1 MENITIGRYIN
12 LPVVSQDADLREVA
26 RVMLESKEGV
36 VIVEKEDGAKGYIDY
51 NVVLKWFL
59 MGDEASKFKAKD
71 VAILIKDEDRVEAT
85 LNIED
90 LVKSVITHKDC
101 WLFTRAN
108 GGVIARL
115 SLENLIEE
123 LAKSHSD
130 EKGKRE
136 GLERLIGMIIDLFP
150 FGVALVSKGGEIIR
164 ANKLAM
170 EIISENPIK
179 VEEIRKM
186 SNDNR
191 GKILTTKAGTYYR
204 MSTNILGETNDFLV
218 TFTDIT
224 AEYNMMQK
232 LRSSQNEV
240 EMAFSIMLPDQRI
253 ETRLKSIPEYMDEYD
268 ESTGMVKITGI
279 IRNGGFRHV
288 VNMLKLIADAFRQG
302 LMELPGMDKNA
313 LVQAA
318 VLHDIGKV
326 QPDLKIGDIV
336 NPKEVFEKGYF
347 HAFRSADL
355 SKALYN
361 IDDKVYYLI
370 KYHHHL
376 ENELPSDFPEVLL
389 PMYRFFRLIDGLSAG
404 ITRRGSK
411 VLMKINGTR
420 IYVKEESSFPSYNQ
434 EIEMDIYTGFF
445 NSRKL

>member
-1 MENITIGRYIN
+1 
-12 LPVVSQDADLREVA
+12 
-26 RVMLESKEGV
+26 
-36 VIVEKEDGAKGYIDY
+36 
-51 NVVLKWFL
+51 
-59 MGDEASKFKAKD
+59 
-71 VAILIKDEDRVEAT
+71 
-85 LNIED
+85 
-90 LVKSVITHKDC
+90 
-101 WLFTRAN
+101 
-108 GGVIARL
+108 
-115 SLENLIEE
+115 
-123 LAKSHSD
+123 
-130 EKGKRE
+130 
-136 GLERLIGMIIDLFP
+136 
-150 FGVALVSKGGEIIR
+150 
-164 ANKLAM
+164 M
-170 EIISENPIK
+170 EIISENPIE

-186 SNDNR
+186 INDNR
-191 GKILTTKAGTYYR
+191 EKILTSKAGTYYR
-204 MSTNILGETNDFLV
+204 MSTNILGETNNFLV

-240 EMAFSIMLPDQRI
+240 ETAFSIMLPDQRI
-253 ETRLKSIPEYMDEYD
+253 EARLKSVPEYMDEYD
-268 ESTGMVKITGI
+268 ESTGMVKITGV

-313 LVQAA
+313 LVEAA
-318 VLHDIGKV
+318 ILHDIGKV
-326 QPDLKIGDIV
+326 QPELKIGDIV

-347 HAFRSADL
+347 HAFQSADL

-420 IYVKEESSFPSYNQ
+420 IYVKEESSFRSYNQ

>member
-51 NVVLKWFL
+51 NGVLKWFL

-71 VAILIKDEDRVEAT
+71 VAILIKDEDKVEAT
-85 LNIED
+85 MNIED

-101 WLFTRAN
+101 RLFTSTN

-123 LAKSHSD
+123 LAKSRSD
-130 EKGKRE
+130 EKEKRE
-136 GLERLIGMIIDLFP
+136 GLERLIGMVIDLLP
-150 FGVALVSKGGEIIR
+150 FGVALVSEIGEIIR

-170 EIISENPIK
+170 EIISENPIE

-186 SNDNR
+186 INDNR

-240 EMAFSIMLPDQRI
+240 ETAFSIMLPDQRI

-268 ESTGMVKITGI
+268 ETTGMVKITGI

-318 VLHDIGKV
+318 VL
-326 QPDLKIGDIV
+326 
-336 NPKEVFEKGYF
+336 
-347 HAFRSADL
+347 
-355 SKALYN
+355 
-361 IDDKVYYLI
+361 
-370 KYHHHL
+370 
-376 ENELPSDFPEVLL
+376 PSLRFYCQCTDFS
-389 PMYRFFRLIDGLSAG
+389 D
-404 ITRRGSK
+404 
-411 VLMKINGTR
+411 
-420 IYVKEESSFPSYNQ
+420 
-434 EIEMDIYTGFF
+434 
-445 NSRKL
+445 

>member
-1 MENITIGRYIN
+1 MENISTGKHIN

-36 VIVEKEDGAKGYIDY
+36 VIVEKEDGAKGYIDF

-59 MGDEASKFKAKD
+59 MGDEALKFKAKD
-71 VAILIKDEDRVEAT
+71 FAILIEDKDKVEPTMSMEA
-85 LNIED
+85 
-90 LVKSVITHKDC
+90 LVESVITHRDSR
-101 WLFTRAN
+101 LFTNIN
-108 GGVIARL
+108 GGVIGRL
-115 SLENLIEE
+115 SLENLMEE
-123 LAKSHSD
+123 LAKSYSG
-130 EKGKRE
+130 EKEKEAR
-136 GLERLIGMIIDLFP
+136 LERLIGMMIDLFP
-150 FGVALVSKGGEIIR
+150 FGVALVSVAGEIIR
-164 ANKLAM
+164 VNELAM
-170 EIISENPIK
+170 EIISENPID

-186 SNDNR
+186 INDNR
-191 GKILTTKAGTYYR
+191 EKILTSKAGTYYR
-204 MSTNILGETNDFLV
+204 MSANILGETNNFLI

-224 AEYNMMQK
+224 AEYNMMQNLK
-232 LRSSQNEV
+232 SSQNEV
-240 EMAFSIMLPDQRI
+240 ETAFSIMLPDQRI
-253 ETRLKSIPEYMDEYD
+253 EARLKSISEYMDEYD
-268 ESTGMVKITGI
+268 ESTGMVKITGV

-318 VLHDIGKV
+318 ILHDIGKV

-336 NPKEVFEKGYF
+336 NPKEAFEKGYF

-361 IDDKVYYLI
+361 IDDKMYYLI
-370 KYHHHL
+370 KYHHL

-411 VLMKINGTR
+411 VLMEINGTR

-434 EIEMDIYTGFF
+434 EIEMDIYTGSF

>member
-1 MENITIGRYIN
+1 MENISTSQYIN

-36 VIVEKEDGAKGYIDY
+36 VIVEKEDGAKGYIDF

-59 MGDEASKFKAKD
+59 MGDEALKFKAKD
-71 VAILIKDEDRVEAT
+71 FAILIEDKDKVEPTMSMEA
-85 LNIED
+85 
-90 LVKSVITHKDC
+90 LVESVITHRDSR
-101 WLFTRAN
+101 LFTNIN
-108 GGVIARL
+108 GGVIGRL
-115 SLENLIEE
+115 SLENLMEE
-123 LAKSHSD
+123 LAKSYSG
-130 EKGKRE
+130 EKEKEAR
-136 GLERLIGMIIDLFP
+136 LERLIGMMIDLFP
-150 FGVALVSKGGEIIR
+150 FGVALVSVAGEIIR
-164 ANKLAM
+164 VNELAM
-170 EIISENPIK
+170 EIISENPID

-186 SNDNR
+186 INDNR
-191 GKILTTKAGTYYR
+191 EKILTSKAGTYYR
-204 MSTNILGETNDFLV
+204 MSANILGETNNFLI

-224 AEYNMMQK
+224 AEYNMMQNLK
-232 LRSSQNEV
+232 SSQNEV
-240 EMAFSIMLPDQRI
+240 ETAFSIMLPDQRI
-253 ETRLKSIPEYMDEYD
+253 EARLKSISEYMDEYD
-268 ESTGMVKITGI
+268 ESTGMVKITGV

-318 VLHDIGKV
+318 ILHDIGKV

-336 NPKEVFEKGYF
+336 NPKEAFEKGYF

-361 IDDKVYYLI
+361 IDDKMYYLI
-370 KYHHHL
+370 KYHHL

-411 VLMKINGTR
+411 VLMEINGTR

-434 EIEMDIYTGFF
+434 EIEMDIYTGSF

>member
-1 MENITIGRYIN
+1 VDIN
-12 LPVVSQDADLREVA
+12 
-26 RVMLESKEGV
+26 
-36 VIVEKEDGAKGYIDY
+36 
-51 NVVLKWFL
+51 
-59 MGDEASKFKAKD
+59 
-71 VAILIKDEDRVEAT
+71 
-85 LNIED
+85 
-90 LVKSVITHKDC
+90 
-101 WLFTRAN
+101 
-108 GGVIARL
+108 
-115 SLENLIEE
+115 
-123 LAKSHSD
+123 
-130 EKGKRE
+130 
-136 GLERLIGMIIDLFP
+136 
-150 FGVALVSKGGEIIR
+150 
-164 ANKLAM
+164 
-170 EIISENPIK
+170 IISF
-179 VEEIRKM
+179 
-186 SNDNR
+186 
-191 GKILTTKAGTYYR
+191 YR
-204 MSTNILGETNDFLV
+204 MSTNILGKTNNFLV

-240 EMAFSIMLPDQRI
+240 ETAFSIMLPDQRI
-253 ETRLKSIPEYMDEYD
+253 EARLKSVPEYMDEYD
-268 ESTGMVKITGI
+268 ESTGMVKITGV

-313 LVQAA
+313 LVEAA
-318 VLHDIGKV
+318 ILHDIGKV
-326 QPDLKIGDIV
+326 QPELKIGDIV

-420 IYVKEESSFPSYNQ
+420 IYVKEESSFRSYNQ

-445 NSRKL
+445 NSRKNHYHKSW